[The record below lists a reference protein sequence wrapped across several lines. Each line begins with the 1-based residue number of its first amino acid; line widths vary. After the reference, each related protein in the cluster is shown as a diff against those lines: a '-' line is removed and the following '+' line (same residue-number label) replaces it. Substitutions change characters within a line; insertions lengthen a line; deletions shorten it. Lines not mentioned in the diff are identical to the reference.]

1 MTIYIDV
8 LFLLNLFMDT
18 ILLLISNF
26 LLKKHIKT
34 ARLIIGAIF
43 LSLYGSF
50 MFFKEI
56 SILYSVF
63 FKLAV
68 SVVAVFI
75 VFGKKQIIK
84 NTLVFWIVTALCG
97 GIVFALSVMTDFGR
111 IMQASMSNF
120 IVYLNVN
127 PLLLSFGCVLL
138 YVFAEGY
145 RRVCIKSFSKDNY
158 IIDISFIYMDSEYTV
173 KTLIDTGCSL
183 TEPLSNAP
191 LLVVSKSRA
200 CGIVPTGAKVKS
212 KSVGGY
218 TELDLI
224 LPEKI
229 ISRDTRFELFS
240 GTLVALS
247 GIDIGEDNLYEA
259 VINPNAVTEVFEN
272 TKICKERIGIGE

>member
-18 ILLLISNF
+18 ILLIISNF
-26 LLKKHIKT
+26 LLKKSIRT
-34 ARLIIGAIF
+34 TRLMVGAIF
-43 LSLYGSF
+43 LSLYGCF
-50 MFFKEI
+50 VFFREI
-56 SILYSVF
+56 SIFYSAF

-68 SVVAVFI
+68 SAIAVFI

-84 NTLVFWIVTALCG
+84 NTLVFWIVTAMCG
-97 GIVFALSVMTDFGR
+97 GIVFAMSVMTDFGK
-111 IMQASMSNF
+111 IMQTSMSNF
-120 IVYLNVN
+120 IVYLNIN
-127 PLLLSFGCVLL
+127 PLLLSFGCGML

-145 RRVCIKSFSKDNY
+145 RRVCVKNFSKDNF
-158 IIDISFIYMDSEYTV
+158 IIDVSFIYMNSEYTV

-183 TEPLSNAP
+183 TEPLSDAP

-200 CGIVPTGAKVKS
+200 CGIVPTGAKIKS

-229 ISRDTRFELFS
+229 ICRDKRFELYS

-247 GIDIGEDNLYEA
+247 KNDIGQDGLFQA
-259 VINPNAVTEVFEN
+259 VINPSAVTEVFEN
-272 TKICKERIGIGE
+272 AKISKERIGIGE

>member
-8 LFLLNLFMDT
+8 LFLINLFMDT
-18 ILLLISNF
+18 ILLIISNF
-26 LLKKHIKT
+26 LLKKNIKT
-34 ARLIIGAIF
+34 ARLMIGAIF
-43 LSLYGSF
+43 LSLYGCF
-50 MFFKEI
+50 MFFRKI
-56 SILYSVF
+56 SVLYCAF

-68 SVVAVFI
+68 SVVGVFI

-84 NTLVFWIVTALCG
+84 STLVFWIVTALCG

-120 IVYLNVN
+120 IVYLNVH

-145 RRVCIKSFSKDNY
+145 RRVCIKNFSKDNY
-158 IIDISFIYMDSEYTV
+158 IIDISFTYMDSEYTV

-183 TEPLSNAP
+183 TEPLSDAP
-191 LLVVSKSRA
+191 LLVVSKRRV

-212 KSVGGY
+212 KSIGGY

-229 ISRDTRFELFS
+229 LCRDTRFELFS

-247 GIDIGEDNLYEA
+247 ENDIGEDDLYEA
-259 VINPNAVTEVFEN
+259 VINPSAITESFEN

>member
-18 ILLLISNF
+18 ILLIISNF
-26 LLKKHIKT
+26 LLKKPIKT
-34 ARLIIGAIF
+34 ARLMVGAIF
-43 LSLYGSF
+43 LSLYGCF

-56 SILYSVF
+56 SVLYSAF

-75 VFGKKQIIK
+75 IFGKKQIIK
-84 NTLVFWIVTALCG
+84 NAIVFWIVTAMCG

-111 IMQASMSNF
+111 IMQATMSNF

-127 PLLLSFGCVLL
+127 PLLLSLGCVLL
-138 YVFAEGY
+138 YVFAEFY
-145 RRVCIKSFSKDNY
+145 RRVCIKSFSKDNF
-158 IIDISFIYMDSEYTV
+158 IIDISFIYMNSEYIV
-173 KTLIDTGCSL
+173 RTLIDTGCSL
-183 TEPLSNAP
+183 TEPLSGAP
-191 LLVVSKSRA
+191 LLVVSKSRV
-200 CGIVPTGAKVKS
+200 CGIVPTGAKIKS

-229 ISRDTRFELFS
+229 ICKNRKFELFS

-247 GIDIGEDNLYEA
+247 ENDIGEDDLYEA
-259 VINPNAVTEVFEN
+259 VINPSAITEVFEN